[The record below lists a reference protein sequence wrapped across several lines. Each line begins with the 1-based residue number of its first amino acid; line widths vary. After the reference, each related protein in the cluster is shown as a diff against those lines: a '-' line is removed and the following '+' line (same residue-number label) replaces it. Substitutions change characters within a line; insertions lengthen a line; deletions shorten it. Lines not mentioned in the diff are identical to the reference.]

1 MRKLI
6 GSLFLCLANI
16 SFAYMS
22 INPVIFDKRIDNGG
36 AVEEYYISN
45 PTKTEVGYRIYVEP
59 SDNGKN
65 MSKWIEYY
73 PTSIKLKPGETK
85 KINVLIEAPEKAPK
99 GEYTGILGVKEI
111 TVPAS
116 LKNNKAGVNVY
127 TDLKIELAGF
137 VGDLKPNLEISNL
150 KIDKNTLSFGIK
162 NIGEIRTKVEAYLE
176 EKDKE
181 PVYLDSFRILQNKEK
196 TYSKKLENK
205 ISKKTKLV
213 IYDLSGKKIL
223 EQKLYKGD

>member
-59 SDNGKN
+59 SDNGKD

-127 TDLKIELAGF
+127 TDLKI
-137 VGDLKPNLEISNL
+137 
-150 KIDKNTLSFGIK
+150 DKNTLSFGIK

-196 TYSKKLENK
+196 TYNKKLENK

-213 IYDLSGKKIL
+213 VYDLSGKKIL